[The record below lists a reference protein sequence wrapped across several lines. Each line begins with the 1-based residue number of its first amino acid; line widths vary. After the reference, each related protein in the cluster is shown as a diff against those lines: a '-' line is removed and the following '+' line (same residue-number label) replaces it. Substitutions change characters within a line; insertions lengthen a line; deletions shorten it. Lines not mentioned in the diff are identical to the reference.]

1 MNPLLNDNETLLAK
15 ETELKW
21 NIENMKRMLTEIE
34 DGETVPDSSIT
45 YLHQKVDYIKST
57 CITINKLKGN

>member
-1 MNPLLNDNETLLAK
+1 MNPLFNDNETLLAK

-34 DGETVPDSSIT
+34 DGETVTESSIT